1 MSNTKPLTIC
11 PLPSADDLEQIKRM
25 TEENDHS
32 GARLFAAKI
41 LSNIWLERN
50 ARDAYANPFLPLV
63 AAMAQVVR
71 QHQSI
76 GHLPASLAGAR
87 FALWDAAY
95 AIAEDNGL
103 GDAARALR
111 GVL

>member
-1 MSNTKPLTIC
+1 MSNTKPITLC

-41 LSNIWLERN
+41 LSNLWLERN

-63 AAMAQVVR
+63 AAMAQIVR
-71 QHQSI
+71 QHQSL
-76 GHLPASLAGAR
+76 GHMPASLVGAR
-87 FALWDAAY
+87 FALWGVAY
-95 AIAEDNGL
+95 SLAEDNGL
-103 GDAARALR
+103 GAAARALR
-111 GVL
+111 EAL